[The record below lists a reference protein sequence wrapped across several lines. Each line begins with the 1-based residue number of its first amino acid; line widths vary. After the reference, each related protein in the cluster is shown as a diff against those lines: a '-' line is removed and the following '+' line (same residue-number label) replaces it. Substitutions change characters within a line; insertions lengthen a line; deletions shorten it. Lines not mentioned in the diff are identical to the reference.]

1 MSSAWVLPDHVADVL
16 PSEARLIEEL
26 RRHFLDAARSY
37 GYELVAP
44 PLIEHL
50 ESLLSGPGTHLDLQ
64 TFKLVDQLSGRTLG
78 VRADTTPQVA
88 RIDAHLL
95 NRSGVCRLCYCG
107 PVLHTRP
114 ERPYATREPMQL
126 GAELYGHLGLEADLE
141 VLELALSGLHVAQC
155 QGVLVD
161 FGHAQVLSGL
171 LDGVG
176 LEPAALNAL
185 HQAVAL
191 KDARGLEQ
199 VCQESQLPVSLTQ
212 ALVALVHLHGTTEV
226 LTQAQRA
233 FAAWPKVL
241 EAIAQLEWLVSHLNV
256 PVSIDLAHASG
267 YAYYSGVRFAI
278 YVQGANDVL
287 VRGGRYDQVGAVF
300 GRARPAVGFSLDLK
314 ALVDVVPKR
323 PRRAAIRA
331 PWGEDAQLRLAVSD
345 LRASGETVVCMLP
358 GAASKLDEFECDR
371 ELRQVSGAWSVVVL

>member
-1 MSSAWVLPDHVADVL
+1 MP
-16 PSEARLIEEL
+16 R
-26 RRHFLDAARSY
+26 
-37 GYELVAP
+37 
-44 PLIEHL
+44 
-50 ESLLSGPGTHLDLQ
+50 
-64 TFKLVDQLSGRTLG
+64 
-78 VRADTTPQVA
+78 
-88 RIDAHLL
+88 
-95 NRSGVCRLCYCG
+95 
-107 PVLHTRP
+107 
-114 ERPYATREPMQL
+114 
-126 GAELYGHLGLEADLE
+126 
-141 VLELALSGLHVAQC
+141 
-155 QGVLVD
+155 
-161 FGHAQVLSGL
+161 
-171 LDGVG
+171 
-176 LEPAALNAL
+176 
-185 HQAVAL
+185 AVAL